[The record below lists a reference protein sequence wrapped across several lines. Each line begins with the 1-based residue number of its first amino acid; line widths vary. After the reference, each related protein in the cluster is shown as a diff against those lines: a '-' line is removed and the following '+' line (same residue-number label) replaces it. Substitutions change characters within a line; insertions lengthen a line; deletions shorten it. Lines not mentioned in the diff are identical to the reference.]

1 MSILKTPKI
10 TWLRLKT
17 KPFIDI
23 EDAEKFIRH
32 FKFFNRG
39 KKFKTDYSDDE
50 VIVFVGSIGPEIGS
64 SIQK

>member
-1 MSILKTPKI
+1 MSILKTPTI

-32 FKFFNRG
+32 FKFFNRS
-39 KKFKTDYSDDE
+39 KKFKTDYADDD
-50 VIVFVGSIGPEIGS
+50 VIVFVGSIGAEIGS
-64 SIQK
+64 PIQK

>member
-1 MSILKTPKI
+1 MSILKTPTI

-39 KKFKTDYSDDE
+39 KKFKTDYADDD
-50 VIVFVGSIGPEIGS
+50 VIVFVGSIGAEIGS
-64 SIQK
+64 PIQK

>member
-17 KPFIDI
+17 KPFTDI

-32 FKFFNRG
+32 FKFFNHG
-39 KKFKTDYSDDE
+39 KKFKTDNSDDE
-50 VIVFVGSIGPEIGS
+50 VIVFVGSIGAEIGS
-64 SIQK
+64 PIRK

>member
-32 FKFFNRG
+32 FKFFNHG

-50 VIVFVGSIGPEIGS
+50 VIVFVGSIGAEIGS
-64 SIQK
+64 TIRK